1 MKVKSLNP
9 QSKPFIRILSVLL
22 SIVVLFIL
30 GSWLT
35 KADKEIQKTVKVV
48 RVKNAVGVSELITDK
63 TIEPYDMYL
72 KEFNQYG
79 TFELNGETKR
89 AVALWE
95 ERDQVIGN
103 YAAYYL
109 REKTVLFWD
118 SLVQN
123 KENRNPYLY
132 KMNNKELLNF
142 DADAG
147 LFGEILIPGDIINV
161 RATYQEDDLNLPP
174 EELVLLT
181 SGYTPPK
188 ITVSDM
194 LFNEIV
200 VIDMLNGSGESIF
213 DVFYELMSKPEA
225 EREKIIQSSEFK
237 SSITPDSFLFSLT
250 AEEIEKYTLI
260 KAKSPEYTITLLP
273 RTDSI
278 ILEYLSD
285 IVERVKAV
293 QNEVLN
299 VDVDQ

>member
-9 QSKPFIRILSVLL
+9 QGKPFIRILSVLL

-132 KMNNKELLNF
+132 KMNNKELLKF

-147 LFGEILIPGDIINV
+147 LFGEKKMIL
-161 RATYQEDDLNLPP
+161 TYHQKNWY
-174 EELVLLT
+174 
-181 SGYTPPK
+181 S
-188 ITVSDM
+188 
-194 LFNEIV
+194 
-200 VIDMLNGSGESIF
+200 
-213 DVFYELMSKPEA
+213 
-225 EREKIIQSSEFK
+225 
-237 SSITPDSFLFSLT
+237 
-250 AEEIEKYTLI
+250 
-260 KAKSPEYTITLLP
+260 
-273 RTDSI
+273 
-278 ILEYLSD
+278 
-285 IVERVKAV
+285 
-293 QNEVLN
+293 
-299 VDVDQ
+299 